1 MPPWPYRAE
10 LYDGQD
16 PTDFLMGVLVPSA
29 DYWPRVREVLDRHGI
44 LHTVG
49 AAGSS
54 PAAARQWRP
63 PARSASPGRPASC
76 DA

>member
-10 LYDGQD
+10 LYDSQD
-16 PTDFLMGVLVPSA
+16 PTDFLIGMLVPLA
-29 DYWPRVREVLDRHGI
+29 DYWPRVREAVDRHSI

-49 AAGSS
+49 AA
-54 PAAARQWRP
+54 R
-63 PARSASPGRPASC
+63 C

>member
-16 PTDFLMGVLVPSA
+16 PTDFLMGMLVPPA
-29 DYWPRVREVLDRHGI
+29 DYWPRAREVLDRHSI
-44 LHTVG
+44 LHTDG
-49 AAGSS
+49 AA
-54 PAAARQWRP
+54 R
-63 PARSASPGRPASC
+63 C